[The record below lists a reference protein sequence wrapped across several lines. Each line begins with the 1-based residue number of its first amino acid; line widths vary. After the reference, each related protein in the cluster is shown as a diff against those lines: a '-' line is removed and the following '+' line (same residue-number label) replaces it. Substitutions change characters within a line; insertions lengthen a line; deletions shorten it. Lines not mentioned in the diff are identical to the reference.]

1 MKSRSII
8 LAFFFLFV
16 AALSVFPAGG
26 REQALVQGTTAS
38 DTTSTGRQQ
47 ARAKYVFLFIGD
59 GMALAQAHSAEVYS
73 HAISAGDVGTIP
85 LSFTQFPCQGITTT
99 YDASSIITDSASAGT
114 AMATGNKTL
123 SGVINMDTTKT
134 VRFKTIAEYAH
145 QAGFRVGIITSVSL
159 DHATPASFYA
169 KTPSRGNFYD
179 IGVQMANSGFDFFG
193 GGGLVQP
200 TGKNKDQP
208 DILGMAISNGYTV
221 VNSVDS
227 IKSLKPGSGK
237 VIAINPTLDSSQAM
251 PYDIDRAP
259 NDLSLADYTA
269 KAIELLDNPAGFF
282 IMVEGGKIDWA
293 CHANDAAASIGD
305 TIALD
310 RAVLVAIEFYRAH
323 PDDTIIIV
331 TGDHETGGMS
341 IGFAGTQYST
351 FFNKIAGQ
359 KGSFDFF
366 NSQVLMPYKNTHTT
380 QNARLED
387 LLPRIE
393 SFFGIAYAS
402 LADNDR
408 ELIQRA
414 FIRSM
419 KGEVERAPQESVALL
434 YGGYE
439 PLTMALT
446 HVANQ
451 NAGVAWTSY
460 SHTGVPVATYAMGA
474 GSDAFNGYYDNT
486 DIFRK
491 LAAVMGI
498 TVAD

>member
-1 MKSRSII
+1 MKTRSV
-8 LAFFFLFV
+8 LVFFFLFIAV
-16 AALSVFPAGG
+16 LSVFPGG
-26 REQALVQGTTAS
+26 SHEQTAPSEQATAEAS
-38 DTTSTGRQQ
+38 AVEQPA

-59 GMALAQAHSAEVYS
+59 GMALVQAHSAEVYS
-73 HAISAGDVGTIP
+73 HAVSAEDVGINP

-169 KTPSRGNFYD
+169 KVPSRGNMYD

-193 GGGLVQP
+193 GGGFVQP

-208 DILGMAISNGYTV
+208 DILGMARANGYTV

-227 IKSLKPGSGK
+227 IRSLKPGTGK
-237 VIAINPTLDSSQAM
+237 VIAINPTLDSAQAM
-251 PYDIDRAP
+251 PYEIDRAP
-259 NDLSLADYTA
+259 DDLSLSDYTA

-305 TIALD
+305 TIAMD
-310 RAVLVAIEFYRAH
+310 RAVRVAIEFYNAH

-351 FFNKIAGQ
+351 FFKKIAGQ
-359 KGSFDFF
+359 RGSFDLF
-366 NSQVLMPYKNTHTT
+366 NSQVLLPYKNTHTA

-402 LADNDR
+402 LTDNDR

-419 KGEVERAPQESVALL
+419 KGGVERAPQESVALL

-460 SHTGVPVATYAMGA
+460 AHTGVPVNTYSIGV

-498 TVAD
+498 PVAD